1 VISAVCFTKKS
12 FNEELFMKKLVSAA
26 IFLLVLAVTVPSAQ
40 AQNFVAL
47 HEFNGATDGANPE
60 GKLLRDA
67 AGNLYGTTF
76 SGGAHSEGTV
86 FKIDNNGLET
96 VLFSFDSFVSG
107 SSPASALI
115 QDQAG
120 NLYGVAD
127 QGPGGAGVVFKISP
141 QGEET
146 ILFAFQG
153 CLLCHN
159 PRVPRGGLLMDKSGN
174 LYGTTLFGGTGT
186 CRAGCG
192 TIFRLDTAG
201 KLHVLYS
208 FTGGADGSQPFG
220 PLVPDA
226 NGNLYGVAQAA
237 GDLACSENSQ
247 AGCGTVF
254 QLARNR
260 KLTVLHTFHGGTD
273 GAAPQPDLLLDT
285 VGGNLYG
292 ATGRGGTSENGTLF
306 KISSNGKYTVLHRF
320 TGLDDGSR
328 PDGGLVLDEAGNLFG
343 AASAGGRG
351 TDGTVF
357 ALNPAGR
364 LKVLHTFNADLD
376 GAFPLGGLIRD
387 EVGHLF
393 GTAVS
398 NGLIQQRNG
407 DVFEIRP

>member
-1 VISAVCFTKKS
+1 
-12 FNEELFMKKLVSAA
+12 MKKRVSAT

-47 HEFNGATDGANPE
+47 HEFNGTSDGRNPE
-60 GKLLRDA
+60 AKPLRDA

-76 SGGAHSEGTV
+76 AGGSNGEGTV
-86 FKIDNNGLET
+86 YKIDSTGTES
-96 VLFSFDSFVSG
+96 VLFTFSVTVSG
-107 SSPASALI
+107 GFPASSLI

-120 NLYGVAD
+120 TLYGTAD
-127 QGPGGAGVVFKISP
+127 GGPGGAGVVFKISP

-153 CLLCHN
+153 CRLCHN
-159 PRVPRGGLLMDKSGN
+159 PRVPRGGLLMDKFGN
-174 LYGTTLFGGTGT
+174 LYGTTLFGGTGS
-186 CRAGCG
+186 CQAGCG
-192 TIFRLDTAG
+192 TIYRLDTAG

-226 NGNLYGVAQAA
+226 NGNLYGVAQSG
-237 GDLACSENSQ
+237 GDLACSEHSQ

-254 QLARNR
+254 RLASNG
-260 KLTVLHTFHGGTD
+260 KLTILHTFRGAD
-273 GAAPQPDLLLDT
+273 GATPQPDLLLDT
-285 VGGNLYG
+285 AGGNLYG
-292 ATGRGGTSENGTLF
+292 ATARGGTSENGTVF

-320 TGLDDGSR
+320 TGADGST
-328 PDGGLVLDEAGNLFG
+328 PNGGLVLDEAGNLFG
-343 AASAGGRG
+343 TAQTGGRG
-351 TDGTVF
+351 GDGTAF
-357 ALNPAGR
+357 AMNPAGQV
-364 LKVLHTFNADLD
+364 KVLHHFNGDLD

-387 EVGHLF
+387 EVGHLI

-398 NGLIQQRNG
+398 NGLINQQNG